1 MTTSFGGTNTAIPK
15 DPNLLRVPTSFNGFK
30 SASNSLLLSKRL
42 HVFRSFS
49 ASNAGPTSIIRA
61 VSTPVKPDTSVEPK
75 RSKVEI
81 FKEHSNFIRYPLN
94 EELLTEASNINE
106 AATQLIK
113 FHGSYQ
119 QYNRDERGPKSYSF
133 MLRTKNPCGKVSNKL
148 YLVMDDLAD
157 QFGIGT
163 LRLTTRQTF
172 QLHGVLKKDLK
183 TVMSSIIRS
192 MGSTLGACGDL
203 NRNVLAPAAPFAR
216 KDYLFA
222 QKTAED
228 IATLLTPQ
236 SGFYYDMWVD
246 GEKIMSA
253 EPPEVVKARDDNS
266 HSTNFPDS
274 PEPIYGTQFLPR
286 KFKIAVTVPTDNS
299 VDLFT
304 NDIGVVVVS
313 NADGEPQGFNI
324 YVGGGMG
331 RTHRLES
338 TFARLAEPLGYVPKD
353 DILYAVKAI
362 VVTQRENGRRDDRKY
377 SRMKYL
383 ISSWGIEKFRT
394 VVEQYYGKKF
404 EPCQDLPEWDFKSY
418 LGWHEQ
424 GDGGLF
430 CGLHVDNGRLKGAMK
445 TTLREIIEKYN
456 LNVRIT
462 PNQNIILCDIRQAW
476 KRPITTALAQ
486 GGLLQPRYVDP
497 LNLTAMACPAFPLCP
512 LAITEAERGIPNI
525 LKRVRALFEKV
536 GLKYNESIVIR
547 ITGCP
552 NGCAR
557 PYMAEL
563 GLVGDG
569 PNSYQIWLGGN
580 PNQTSLAKQFK
591 DKVKLHDLEK
601 VLEPLLYYWKRKRLS
616 KESFGDF
623 AIRLGTEKLHEM
635 VDKWEGIPLTAS
647 RYNLKLFADKATY
660 EAMDALARLEDKSA
674 HQLAMEVIRNYVA
687 SQQNGKFLILNLS
700 KKKGENP
707 ETSSPEF
714 RSFPSTCSIA
724 PQQKTSLSVN
734 SASNFI
740 SNLERKILESV
751 SVNHVAEALTDFY
764 QILLEIQAEE
774 ECASLLEGFTKDS
787 VKVPKQQDN

>member
-1 MTTSFGGTNTAIPK
+1 MTTSLGAASAAATIVK
-15 DPNLLRVPTSFNGFK
+15 DPKLQIPGSFNGLK
-30 SASNSLLLSKRL
+30 SASNSLLLTKRPQG
-42 HVFRSFS
+42 FRAAAA
-49 ASNAGPTSIIRA
+49 ASPGPITFIRA
-61 VSTPVKPDTSVEPK
+61 VSTPVKPDTSVEQK

-81 FKEHSNFIRYPLN
+81 LKEHSNFIRYPLN
-94 EELLTEASNINE
+94 EELLTDAPNINE

-119 QYNRDERGPKSYSF
+119 QYDRDARGPKSYSF

-157 QFGIGT
+157 EFGIGT

-183 TVMSSIIRS
+183 TVMSSIIKS

-203 NRNVLAPAAPFAR
+203 NRNVLAPAAPLYR

-228 IATLLTPQ
+228 IAALLTPQ

-246 GEKIMSA
+246 GEKVMSA
-253 EPPEVVKARDDNS
+253 EPPEVVKARNDNS
-266 HSTNFPDS
+266 HGTNFPDS

-304 NDIGVVVVS
+304 NDIGVVV
-313 NADGEPQGFNI
+313 
-324 YVGGGMG
+324 GGGMG

-338 TFARLAEPLGYVPKD
+338 TFPRLAEPLGYVPKE

-394 VVEQYYGKKF
+394 VVEQYYGRKF
-404 EPCQDLPEWDFKSY
+404 EPCRELPEWEFKSY

-430 CGLHVDNGRLKGAMK
+430 CGLHVDSGRVKGVMK

-462 PNQNIILCDIRQAW
+462 PNQNIILCDVRQAW

-486 GGLLQPRYVDP
+486 GGLLQPRFVDP
-497 LNLTAMACPAFPLCP
+497 LNVTAMACPALPLCP
-512 LAITEAERGIPNI
+512 LAITEAERGIPDL
-525 LKRVRALFEKV
+525 LKRVRAVFEKV
-536 GLKYNESIVIR
+536 GLKYNESVVIR
-547 ITGCP
+547 VTGCP

-569 PNSYQIWLGGN
+569 PNSYQIWLGGT
-580 PNQTSLAKQFK
+580 PGQTSLARVFK
-591 DKVKLHDLEK
+591 DKVKIQDLEK
-601 VLEPLLYYWKRKRLS
+601 VLEPLFYHWKRKRLS

-623 AIRLGTEKLHEM
+623 TNRMGNEKLVEL
-635 VDKWEGIPLTAS
+635 VDKWEGIPLGAS
-647 RYNLKLFADKATY
+647 RYNLKLFADKETY
-660 EAMDALARLEDKSA
+660 EAMDALARLQDKNA
-674 HQLAMEVIRNYVA
+674 HQLAMEIIRNYVA
-687 SQQNGKFLILNLS
+687 SNGNGKI
-700 KKKGENP
+700 E
-707 ETSSPEF
+707 
-714 RSFPSTCSIA
+714 
-724 PQQKTSLSVN
+724 
-734 SASNFI
+734 
-740 SNLERKILESV
+740 
-751 SVNHVAEALTDFY
+751 
-764 QILLEIQAEE
+764 
-774 ECASLLEGFTKDS
+774 
-787 VKVPKQQDN
+787 

>member
-1 MTTSFGGTNTAIPK
+1 MTTSIGAANAAIVK
-15 DPNLLRVPTSFNGFK
+15 DPSLQIARSFNGLK
-30 SASNSLLLSKRL
+30 AASNSLLLAKRPQ
-42 HVFRSFS
+42 VSRGSSAAATASF
-49 ASNAGPTSIIRA
+49 IRA
-61 VSTPVKPDTSVEPK
+61 VSTPVRPDTSVVQK

-81 FKEHSNFIRYPLN
+81 IKEHSNFIRYPLN
-94 EELLTEASNINE
+94 EELLTDAPNINE

-119 QYNRDERGPKSYSF
+119 QYNRDERGAKSYSF

-183 TVMSSIIRS
+183 TVMSSIINS

-203 NRNVLAPAAPFAR
+203 NRNVLAPAAPFHQ

-222 QKTAED
+222 QKTAEN
-228 IATLLTPQ
+228 IAALLTPQ

-246 GEKIMSA
+246 GERVMSA
-253 EPPEVVKARDDNS
+253 EPPEVVEARNDNS
-266 HSTNFPDS
+266 HGTNFPDS

-299 VDLFT
+299 VDVFT

-313 NADGEPQGFNI
+313 DADGEPQGFNL

-338 TFARLAEPLGYVPKD
+338 TFPRLAEPLGYVPKE

-383 ISSWGIEKFRT
+383 LSSWGIDKFRS

-404 EPCQDLPEWDFKSY
+404 ESCRDLPEWEFKSY

-424 GDGGLF
+424 GDGALF
-430 CGLHVDNGRLKGAMK
+430 CGLHVDNGRIKGTMK
-445 TTLREIIEKYN
+445 KTLREVIEKYN

-497 LNLTAMACPAFPLCP
+497 LNVTAMACPALPLCP
-512 LAITEAERGIPNI
+512 LAIAEAERGIPDI
-525 LKRVRALFEKV
+525 LKRVRAVFEKV
-536 GLKYNESIVIR
+536 GLKYNKSVVIR
-547 ITGCP
+547 VTGCP

-569 PNSYQIWLGGN
+569 PNSYQIWLGGT
-580 PNQTSLAKQFK
+580 PNQTSLAKTFK
-591 DKVKLHDLEK
+591 DKVKIQDLEK
-601 VLEPLLYYWKRKRLS
+601 VLEPLFYHWKRKRLS

-623 AIRLGTEKLHEM
+623 TNRVGHEKLLEL
-635 VDKWEGIPLTAS
+635 VDKWEGIPLAPA
-647 RYNLKLFADKATY
+647 RYNLKLFADKETY
-660 EAMDALARLEDKSA
+660 ESVDNLARLQDKSA
-674 HQLAMEVIRNYVA
+674 HELAMEIIRNYVA
-687 SQQNGKFLILNLS
+687 SHQNGKI
-700 KKKGENP
+700 E
-707 ETSSPEF
+707 
-714 RSFPSTCSIA
+714 
-724 PQQKTSLSVN
+724 
-734 SASNFI
+734 
-740 SNLERKILESV
+740 
-751 SVNHVAEALTDFY
+751 
-764 QILLEIQAEE
+764 
-774 ECASLLEGFTKDS
+774 
-787 VKVPKQQDN
+787 

>member
-1 MTTSFGGTNTAIPK
+1 MTTSFGAPNAAIAK
-15 DPNLLRVPTSFNGFK
+15 DPKLQI
-30 SASNSLLLSKRL
+30 A
-42 HVFRSFS
+42 RSFS
-49 ASNAGPTSIIRA
+49 GLKNVSSLILLTKFPRASSPACNLASPTAIRA
-61 VSTPVKPDTSVEPK
+61 VSTPIKPDTSVEHK

-81 FKEHSNFIRYPLN
+81 IKEHSNFIRYPLN
-94 EELLTEASNINE
+94 EELLTDSPNVNE
-106 AATQLIK
+106 AATQIIK

-119 QYNRDERGPKSYSF
+119 QYDRDERRTRSYSF
-133 MLRTKNPCGKVSNKL
+133 MLRTKNPSGKVSNKL

-183 TVMSSIIRS
+183 TVMSAIIKS

-203 NRNVLAPAAPFAR
+203 NRNVLAPAAPLVR
-216 KDYLFA
+216 KDYLLA

-228 IATLLTPQ
+228 IAALLTPQ

-246 GEKIMSA
+246 GEQFMSA
-253 EPPEVVKARDDNS
+253 ESPDVVKARNDNS
-266 HSTNFPDS
+266 HGTNFPNS
-274 PEPIYGTQFLPR
+274 PEPIYGTQFMPR

-313 NADGEPQGFNI
+313 DADGEPQGFNI

-338 TFARLAEPLGYVPKD
+338 TFPRLAEPLGYVPKN

-362 VVTQRENGRRDDRKY
+362 AVTQRENGRRDDRKY

-383 ISSWGIEKFRT
+383 LSSWGIEKFRS
-394 VVEQYYGKKF
+394 VVEEYYGKKF
-404 EPCQDLPEWDFKSY
+404 KPCHELPDWEFKSY

-430 CGLHVDNGRLKGAMK
+430 CGLHVDNGRIKGTMK
-445 TTLREIIEKYN
+445 TILREIIEKYN

-462 PNQNIILCDIRQAW
+462 PNQNIILCDVRQAW

-486 GGLLQPRYVDP
+486 GGLLQPRFVDP

-512 LAITEAERGIPNI
+512 LAVTEAERGIPDI
-525 LKRVRALFEKV
+525 LKRIRALFEKV
-536 GLKYNESIVIR
+536 GLKYNESMVIR

-580 PNQTSLAKQFK
+580 QNQTSLAKAFK
-591 DKVKLHDLEK
+591 DKVKLHSLEE
-601 VLEPLLYYWKRKRLS
+601 VLEPLFYNWKRKRLS

-623 AIRLGTEKLHEM
+623 TVRMGMEKLSEM
-635 VDKWEGIPLTAS
+635 VDKWEGIPVSTS
-647 RYNLKLFADKATY
+647 RYNLKLFADKETF
-660 EAMDALARLEDKSA
+660 EAMDALARLQDKNA
-674 HQLAMEVIRNYVA
+674 HQLAMEVIRHYV
-687 SQQNGKFLILNLS
+687 STH
-700 KKKGENP
+700 KK
-707 ETSSPEF
+707 
-714 RSFPSTCSIA
+714 
-724 PQQKTSLSVN
+724 
-734 SASNFI
+734 
-740 SNLERKILESV
+740 
-751 SVNHVAEALTDFY
+751 HH
-764 QILLEIQAEE
+764 
-774 ECASLLEGFTKDS
+774 
-787 VKVPKQQDN
+787 

>member
-1 MTTSFGGTNTAIPK
+1 MTTSFGVATTSAALK
-15 DPNLLRVPTSFNGFK
+15 DPKVQIPGFHGLRST
-30 SASNSLLLSKRL
+30 SASSLTRNALSIPSST
-42 HVFRSFS
+42 RSLS
-49 ASNAGPTSIIRA
+49 LIRA
-61 VSTPVKPDTSVEPK
+61 VSTPAKTEAGTEKK

-94 EELLTEASNINE
+94 EDMLTDAPNIGE

-119 QYNRDERGPKSYSF
+119 QYNREERGSRSYSF
-133 MLRTKNPCGKVSNKL
+133 MIRTKNPCGKVSNQL
-148 YLVMDDLAD
+148 YLTMDDLAD

-172 QLHGVLKKDLK
+172 QLHGVVKKDLK
-183 TVMSSIIRS
+183 TVMGTIIRN

-203 NRNVLAPAAPFAR
+203 NRNVLAPAAPLLR

-222 QKTAED
+222 QQTAED
-228 IATLLTPQ
+228 IAALLTPQ
-236 SGFYYDMWVD
+236 SGFYYDIWVD
-246 GEKIMSA
+246 GEQFLSS
-253 EPPEVVKARDDNS
+253 EPPAVVHARNDNS
-266 HSTNFPDS
+266 HGTNFPDS

-299 VDLFT
+299 VDILT
-304 NDIGVVVVS
+304 NDIGVVVVT
-313 NADGEPQGFNI
+313 NDDGEPQGFNI

-331 RTHRLES
+331 RTHRLET
-338 TFARLAEPLGYVPKD
+338 TFPRLAEPLGYVPKE

-383 ISSWGIEKFRT
+383 ISSWGIEKFRS

-404 EPCQDLPEWDFKSY
+404 EPFRELPEWEFKSY

-424 GDGGLF
+424 GDGKLF
-430 CGLHVDNGRLKGAMK
+430 YGLHVDNGRIGGKMK
-445 TTLREIIEKYN
+445 KTLREVIEKYN

-462 PNQNIILCDIRQAW
+462 PNQNIILTDVRAAW
-476 KRPITTALAQ
+476 KRPITTTLAQ
-486 GGLLQPRYVDP
+486 AGLLQPRFVDP
-497 LNLTAMACPAFPLCP
+497 LNITAMACPAFPLCP

-525 LKRVRALFEKV
+525 LKRIRAVFDKV
-536 GLKYNESIVIR
+536 GLKYSESVVVR

-580 PNQTSLAKQFK
+580 KKQTSLARSFM
-591 DKVKLHDLEK
+591 DKVKLLDLEK
-601 VLEPLLYYWKRKRLS
+601 VLEPLFYYWKQRRQS

-623 AIRLGTEKLHEM
+623 TNRMGFEKLKEL
-635 VDKWEGIPLTAS
+635 VEKWEGPVLSAIMLLPTKMEKGNDFIYSATEDVWDVALWLTGLVD
-647 RYNLKLFADKATY
+647 RQLNT
-660 EAMDALARLEDKSA
+660 ALCCYC
-674 HQLAMEVIRNYVA
+674 V
-687 SQQNGKFLILNLS
+687 
-700 KKKGENP
+700 
-707 ETSSPEF
+707 
-714 RSFPSTCSIA
+714 
-724 PQQKTSLSVN
+724 
-734 SASNFI
+734 
-740 SNLERKILESV
+740 
-751 SVNHVAEALTDFY
+751 
-764 QILLEIQAEE
+764 
-774 ECASLLEGFTKDS
+774 
-787 VKVPKQQDN
+787 